1 MGAKAS
7 LILGKTI
14 KEASRMLFRHS
25 ARLSICQFIGLSAS
39 SLLLSGRGATRC
51 TVAESALKS
60 SVKLAEIIDESMLES
75 PFAGC

>member
-25 ARLSICQFIGLSAS
+25 ARLFICQFIGLSVS
-39 SLLLSGRGATRC
+39 SLLLSGRGAIRC
-51 TVAESALKS
+51 FVAEGALKS
-60 SVKLAEIIDESMLES
+60 SVKLAEIIDESMQKS